1 MTVAARDNHGGYMMY
16 SAAEGKGVYTKK
28 ELLRQ
33 IAVSLGGRAAELVYY
48 GEEEGLSTGPSSD
61 LETATAIARKMIC
74 NYGMYNEIAAGI
86 VMQNEVSETVSQS
99 IEQKVNAIIQEQLN
113 LSVAIIKENADKM
126 AQLVDTLMEK
136 THLNKQEIQEVLND

>member
-1 MTVAARDNHGGYMMY
+1 MY

-74 NYGMYNEIAAGI
+74 NYGMYHEIAAGI

-113 LSVAIIKENADKM
+113 LSIAIIKENADKM

>member
-1 MTVAARDNHGGYMMY
+1 MY

-33 IAVSLGGRAAELVYY
+33 IAVSLGGRAAELAYY

-74 NYGMYNEIAAGI
+74 NYGMYHEIAAGI

-113 LSVAIIKENADKM
+113 LSVAIIKGNADKM

>member
-1 MTVAARDNHGGYMMY
+1 MY
-16 SAAEGKGVYTKK
+16 SVAEGKGVYTKK